1 MSTTIGSRTGADLPL
16 QPIASAPAAPRSAFR
31 PDIEG
36 LRAVAVVLVV
46 LSHAG
51 IVTFSGGYVGV
62 DVFFV
67 ISGFLITTLLV
78 KELSRTGTI
87 SISGFY
93 ARRATR
99 LLPASTLVLV
109 ATVVASWLW
118 LPATRFA
125 AAMSA
130 GTRGTVCTSRPLWM
144 PTTRPRSEA

>member
-1 MSTTIGSRTGADLPL
+1 MSTTIDSRTSSDLPV
-16 QPIASAPAAPRSAFR
+16 QPPASAPAAPRTAFR

-36 LRAVAVVLVV
+36 LRAVAVTLVV
-46 LSHAG
+46 LGHAG
-51 IVTFSGGYVGV
+51 MATFSGGYVGV

-87 SISGFY
+87 SIAGFY

-109 ATVVASWLW
+109 AAVIAS
-118 LPATRFA
+118 
-125 AAMSA
+125 
-130 GTRGTVCTSRPLWM
+130 
-144 PTTRPRSEA
+144 